1 MSQPGTLAAALAYV
15 PHWWQETSDPTGLD
29 ALLHGWVRA
38 CGWKTAGFAWP
49 ADAPTVLKTA
59 HPAGTGETAPAGA
72 ELAEAARR
80 IRAGEQTVL
89 WVAPATAGRVYAAV
103 HLPGRPMGLV
113 WADRPAG
120 QPWSEADRA
129 YLVLTARAMEHAPAV
144 AAATGPVIDS
154 ERLSQRL
161 ADASVI
167 AGRMAHDFD
176 NILTGIMGFA
186 DLAGPMLPV
195 GSQPANFVAEIGK
208 VGQRGIQFT
217 QQLHQLSRGGQTKP
231 TPGSVSAA
239 VAKEEV
245 RLRPT
250 LPAGVRLTKDLSP
263 TLPAVAIEA
272 GPLQTVLGH
281 LMANAAEACP
291 PGGLVS
297 VSARPVEL
305 TEAEA
310 REYLGKVAAGP
321 HLEVTVTDTGAGIKP
336 EVRRRLFAEP
346 FYTTKVR
353 HRGLGLAVSYRIL
366 CAHRGGIQVNPV
378 SPPATGTLARVVLPL
393 APRPSA
399 VSGTTTPPPS
409 GVREDAARAA
419 GGSTI
424 SATTVGG

>member
-29 ALLHGWVRA
+29 ALLVGWAKA
-38 CGWKTAGFAWP
+38 CGWKGAGFVWP
-49 ADAPTVLKTA
+49 ADGPTVLKTA
-59 HPAGTGETAPAGA
+59 HPGETGPVAA
-72 ELAEAARR
+72 ELTEAARHL
-80 IRAGEQTVL
+80 RAGEPTVL
-89 WVAPATAGRVYAAV
+89 WVTPGTAGRVYAAV
-103 HLPGRPMGLV
+103 HLAGRPMGLV

-129 YLVLTARAMEHAPAV
+129 YLVLTARAMEHSPVV
-144 AAATGPVIDS
+144 AAATGPLIDP
-154 ERLSQRL
+154 ERLAQRL

-186 DLAGPMLPV
+186 DLAGPMLAA
-195 GSQPANFVAEIGK
+195 GSQPAGFVAEIGK

-217 QQLHQLSRGGQTKP
+217 QQLHQLSRGGQVKP
-231 TPGSVSAA
+231 TPGSVPAA

-250 LPAGVRLTKDLSP
+250 LPTGVRLTKDLPP
-263 TLPAVAIEA
+263 TLPAVAIET

-281 LMANAAEACP
+281 LIANAAEACP

-297 VSARPVEL
+297 VSARAVEL
-305 TEAEA
+305 TEADA
-310 REYLGKVAAGP
+310 REFLGRVAVGG
-321 HLEVTVTDTGAGIKP
+321 HLEVAVSDTGTGIKP

-346 FYTTKVR
+346 FFTTKVR
-353 HRGLGLAVSYRIL
+353 HRGLGLAIAYRIL
-366 CAHRGGIQVNPV
+366 CAHRGGIQVNAV
-378 SPPATGTLARVVLPL
+378 PPPGTGTQARVVLPL
-393 APRPSA
+393 ASRPAA
-399 VSGTTTPPPS
+399 VTGTTTPPPQ
-409 GVREDAARAA
+409 GLREDAVRGA
-419 GGSTI
+419 GGTI